1 MVQEKTLKRRSKSLQ
16 AINAGED
23 VEKMELFYIVGGNAN
38 NRATMEKSVEILK
51 KKTENISA
59 IIPSNPTAGHTH

>member
-1 MVQEKTLKRRSKSLQ
+1 
-16 AINAGED
+16 
-23 VEKMELFYIVGGNAN
+23 MELFYIVGGNAN

-51 KKTENISA
+51 KKTENRSA

>member
-1 MVQEKTLKRRSKSLQ
+1 MEK
-16 AINAGED
+16 I
-23 VEKMELFYIVGGNAN
+23 ELFYIVGGNATS
-38 NRATMEKSVEILK
+38 RATMEKTVEILKK